1 MTEAG
6 HFILKHSVQ
15 RTTSVICLALTGAS
29 LLQSLNEV
37 ALTFFFYFI
46 NPSNKIKN
54 MREAAYPDV

>member
-15 RTTSVICLALTGAS
+15 CTTSVICLALTGAS

-46 NPSNKIKN
+46 NPTNKIKK